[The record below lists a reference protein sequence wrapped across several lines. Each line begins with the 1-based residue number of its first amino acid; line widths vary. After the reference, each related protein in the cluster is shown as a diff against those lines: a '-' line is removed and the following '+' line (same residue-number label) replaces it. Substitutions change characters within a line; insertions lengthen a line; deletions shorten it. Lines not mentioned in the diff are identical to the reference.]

1 MSTSSPLFRVV
12 LFAGLCVGWIA
23 SCSVP
28 RGGPA
33 GGGATGRAGTLLIV
47 GGGLDDD
54 ARDVYERFVALA
66 SARGSANIVI
76 ASAATGPEDEEITDK
91 TESLRVWA
99 PGVPVRAIRRATPTD
114 ETVAAIDAATAM
126 LFTGGDQKRITDRY
140 RPNDTDTPEWLAMK
154 RLLAR
159 GGVIAG
165 CSAGDAMMGEIMLLS
180 GGSAAALGIAPAA
193 PNAVSG
199 SSNAPNAESGSSNA
213 TSRGNEEP
221 VVLGPRIGP
230 GMKFLPW
237 AITDSHFFERD
248 RVGRLVAALEAS
260 GRRLGLAVGEDAC
273 VEVDLATGRV
283 RGVSVSE
290 SLLVDVVHLRRD
302 GLARRGVL
310 ARVLARGEVLS
321 LVDRLATT
329 PPPPPARVGEPRAVP
344 IVEPGQNRQLA
355 SWRLFRTTSRAGA
368 PAEVLRLETWQVVAW
383 PAGTGDVAF
392 DVESR

>member
-1 MSTSSPLFRVV
+1 VGASLAGCQASSTTATQLRVV
-12 LFAGLCVGWIA
+12 GD
-23 SCSVP
+23 
-28 RGGPA
+28 
-33 GGGATGRAGTLLIV
+33 AGTLLIV

-54 ARDVYERFVALA
+54 SRAIYQRFVELA
-66 SARGSANIVI
+66 SAHGPANVVI

-165 CSAGDAMMGEIMLLS
+165 CSAGDAMMGEVMLLS
-180 GGSAAALGIAPAA
+180 GGSAAALGIAPAESPKPADVAPASSSPLSTPTPSTPSSA
-193 PNAVSG
+193 PNRASD
-199 SSNAPNAESGSSNA
+199 
-213 TSRGNEEP
+213 EP
-221 VVLGPRIGP
+221 IVLGPRLGP

-273 VEVDLATGRV
+273 VEVDLASGRV
-283 RGVSVSE
+283 RGVSGSE
-290 SLLVDVVHLRRD
+290 SLLVDVAHLRRD
-302 GLARRGVL
+302 GLARRGL
-310 ARVLARGEVLS
+310 LARGIAQGDVVS
-321 LVDRLATT
+321 LIERLATT
-329 PPPPPARVGEPRAVP
+329 PPAPHARTAEPRVVP
-344 IVEPGQNRQLA
+344 IAEPGQNRQLA

-368 PAEVLRLETWQVVAW
+368 SPEVLRLEGWQVVAW
-383 PAGTGDVAF
+383 PNGDGEVAF
-392 DVESR
+392 DVEPR